1 VTEPWPPVTEL
12 ADAVRSGSAS
22 AADLVERALEA
33 ATADAELGAFVVLDP
48 DGARSAAEAVDAAV
62 ARGEDPGPLAG
73 VPIGVKDLEDC
84 AGLPTGHGSL
94 LYQGRPPVAADSIH
108 VARLRAAGAV
118 PIGKTAAPEF
128 GTLSWTRY
136 RARGDGPGPAGHL
149 LGRASEGTAPGSRV
163 ASPGGSA
170 PTAWGV
176 ARNPWATDRT
186 PGGSS
191 GGSAAAVAGGL
202 VPLATASDGGGSTR
216 SPAGFSGL
224 VGHKASFGRIPD
236 PRPLDSMTAVV
247 GALATTVAD
256 AARHL
261 DVAAGP
267 DPRDRTSLPA
277 PGLSYE
283 AVIETL
289 ATAGLRARWSPDL
302 GYAAVD
308 PVVAEVAGAAAVAL
322 ADAAGLELDETP
334 VRLTDPVTTWLEGGS
349 LDMWLS
355 LEDGM
360 WPAVADDLTP
370 FSRWSLEQTVDAPVS
385 SLVAP
390 ARRRAVLEREVG
402 ELFAEVDVLLTPTT
416 AVPAFVAEGPPPS
429 EIAGRRV
436 HPAMATPFTMV
447 ANLCWNPSTS
457 VPAGLS
463 PDGLP
468 IGLMITCGL
477 HRDDLCLRLARII
490 EHTHPWPR
498 TAP

>member
-1 VTEPWPPVTEL
+1 MTAAWPPVAEL
-12 ADAVRSGSAS
+12 AESVRSGAT
-22 AADLVERALEA
+22 AAVDLVERALAA
-33 ATADAELGAFVVLDP
+33 ATDDAELGAFVVLDP
-48 DGARSAAEAVDAAV
+48 EGARATAAAVDEAV

-84 AGLPTGHGSL
+84 AGLPTSRGSL
-94 LYQGRPPVAADSIH
+94 LYQGRGPVAEDSIH

-128 GTLSWTRY
+128 GTLSWTR
-136 RARGDGPGPAGHL
+136 
-149 LGRASEGTAPGSRV
+149 TK
-163 ASPGGSA
+163 
-170 PTAWGV
+170 AWGT
-176 ARNPWATDRT
+176 ARNPWAVDRT

-224 VGHKASFGRIPD
+224 VGHKAGYGRIPN
-236 PRPLDSMTAVV
+236 PGPLDSMTAVV

-289 ATAGLRARWSPDL
+289 ATAGLRARWSADL
-302 GYAAVD
+302 GYAVVD
-308 PVVAEVAGAAAVAL
+308 PEVAAVAGAAAATL
-322 ADAAGLELDETP
+322 AEAAGLDLDDEP
-334 VRLTDPVTTWLEGGS
+334 VRLTDPVTTWLESGS
-349 LDMWLS
+349 IDMWLA

-360 WPAVADDLTP
+360 WPGVADDLTP
-370 FSRWSLEQTVDAPVS
+370 FSRWSLEQTVTAPVR
-385 SLVAP
+385 SLVTP

-416 AVPAFVAEGPPPS
+416 AIPAFVAEGPPPA
-429 EIAGRRV
+429 EIDGRPV

-463 PDGLP
+463 ADGLP
-468 IGLMITCGL
+468 IGLMITGGL
-477 HRDDLCLRLARII
+477 HRDDLCLRLARLL
-490 EHTHPWPR
+490 EQAQPWPR
-498 TAP
+498 TAPG

>member
-1 VTEPWPPVTEL
+1 MSEPWLPATVL
-12 ADAVRSGSAS
+12 ADAVRAGTTSAS
-22 AADLVERALEA
+22 SLVERALEA

-48 DGARSAAEAVDAAV
+48 EGARATAAEVDEAV
-62 ARGEDPGPLAG
+62 ARGDDPGPLAG
-73 VPIGVKDLEDC
+73 LPIGVKDLEDC
-84 AGLPTGHGSL
+84 AGLPTSHGSL
-94 LYQGRPPVAADSIH
+94 LYQGRGPVAEDSIH

-128 GTLSWTRY
+128 GTLSWTR
-136 RARGDGPGPAGHL
+136 
-149 LGRASEGTAPGSRV
+149 TK
-163 ASPGGSA
+163 
-170 PTAWGV
+170 AWGV
-176 ARNPWATDRT
+176 ARNPWAVDRT

-236 PRPLDSMTAVV
+236 PGPLDSMTAVV

-289 ATAGLRARWSPDL
+289 ATAGLRARWSADL
-302 GYAAVD
+302 GYAVVD
-308 PVVAEVAGAAAVAL
+308 PEVAHVAGAAASAL
-322 ADAAGLELDETP
+322 AEAAGLDLDDEP
-334 VRLTDPVTTWLEGGS
+334 VKLTDPVTTWLEGGS
-349 LDMWLS
+349 IDMWLA

-360 WPAVADDLTP
+360 WPGVAADLTP
-370 FSRWSLEQTVDAPVS
+370 FSRWSLEQTVTAPVR
-385 SLVAP
+385 SLVTP

-416 AVPAFVAEGPPPS
+416 AIPAFVAEGPPPS
-429 EIAGRRV
+429 EIDGRPV

-463 PDGLP
+463 ADGLP

-477 HRDDLCLRLARII
+477 HRDDLCLRLARLL
-490 EHTHPWPR
+490 EQAQPWPR
-498 TAP
+498 TAPGP

>member
-1 VTEPWPPVTEL
+1 VSEPWPPAAVL
-12 ADAVRSGSAS
+12 ADEIRAGTRSALDAV
-22 AADLVERALEA
+22 EA
-33 ATADAELGAFVVLDP
+33 ALAAVDRADGELGAFVVLDP
-48 DGARSAAEAVDAAV
+48 EGARAAAVAVDAAV

-84 AGLPTGHGSL
+84 AGLPTSHGSL
-94 LYQGRPPVAADSIH
+94 LYQGRAPVAADSIH

-128 GTLSWTRY
+128 GTLSWTR
-136 RARGDGPGPAGHL
+136 
-149 LGRASEGTAPGSRV
+149 SK
-163 ASPGGSA
+163 
-170 PTAWGV
+170 AWGT
-176 ARNPWATDRT
+176 ARNPWALDRT

-202 VPLATASDGGGSTR
+202 VPLATASDGGGSIR

-224 VGHKASFGRIPD
+224 VGHKASYGRIPD
-236 PRPLDSMTAVV
+236 PGPLDSMTAVV
-247 GALATTVAD
+247 GSLATTVAD

-283 AVIETL
+283 AVVEVL

-302 GYAAVD
+302 GYAVVD
-308 PVVAEVAGAAAVAL
+308 PEVAAVARGAASVLAGAA
-322 ADAAGLELDETP
+322 GLDLDDVP

-349 LDMWLS
+349 LDMWLA

-360 WPAVADDLTP
+360 WPGVADDLTP
-370 FSRWSLEQTVDAPVS
+370 FSRWVLEQTETAPVS

-416 AVPAFVAEGPPPS
+416 AIPAFVAEGPPPA
-429 EIAGRRV
+429 EIAGQRV

-463 PDGLP
+463 ADGLP

-477 HRDDLCLRLARII
+477 HRDDLCLRLARLL
-490 EHTHPWPR
+490 EETQPWPR
-498 TAP
+498 TAPGV

>member
-1 VTEPWPPVTEL
+1 MTDGAWPPVTVL
-12 ADAVRSGSAS
+12 ADQVRAGTTTAT
-22 AADLVERALEA
+22 ALVERALAA

-48 DGARSAAEAVDAAV
+48 EGARATAAAVDAAV
-62 ARGEDPGPLAG
+62 ARGDDPGPLAG

-84 AGLPTGHGSL
+84 AGLPTSHGSL
-94 LYQGRPPVAADSIH
+94 LYQGRGPVEADSIH

-128 GTLSWTRY
+128 GTLSWTRT
-136 RARGDGPGPAGHL
+136 R
-149 LGRASEGTAPGSRV
+149 
-163 ASPGGSA
+163 
-170 PTAWGV
+170 AWGV
-176 ARNPWATDRT
+176 ARNPWAVDRT

-224 VGHKASFGRIPD
+224 VGHKPSFGRIPD
-236 PRPLDSMTAVV
+236 PGPLDSMTAVV
-247 GALATTVAD
+247 GALTTTVAD

-261 DVAAGP
+261 DVASGP

-302 GYAAVD
+302 GYAVVD
-308 PVVAEVAGAAAVAL
+308 PEVARVAGAAASVL
-322 ADAAGLELDETP
+322 ADAAGLDLDDAP

-349 LDMWLS
+349 IDMWLA
-355 LEDGM
+355 LEEGM

-370 FSRWSLEQTVDAPVS
+370 FSRWSLEQTERAPVR

-416 AVPAFVAEGPPPS
+416 AIPAFVAEGPPPA
-429 EIAGRRV
+429 EIAGQRV

-463 PDGLP
+463 AAGLP

-477 HRDDLCLRLARII
+477 HRDDLCLRLARVL
-490 EHTHPWPR
+490 EQAQPWPR
-498 TAP
+498 TAPGR